1 LGPKMM
7 RAKKNRKIVSE
18 KVMRFII
25 LPELEKRQS
34 LESPWLSEVSEWTGS
49 FEIGGN
55 QKNAWTHLIR
65 RPLERGYQG

>member
-1 LGPKMM
+1 MM

-34 LESPWLSEVSEWTGS
+34 LRSRAFDTVSPRAPQSL
-49 FEIGGN
+49 
-55 QKNAWTHLIR
+55 
-65 RPLERGYQG
+65 